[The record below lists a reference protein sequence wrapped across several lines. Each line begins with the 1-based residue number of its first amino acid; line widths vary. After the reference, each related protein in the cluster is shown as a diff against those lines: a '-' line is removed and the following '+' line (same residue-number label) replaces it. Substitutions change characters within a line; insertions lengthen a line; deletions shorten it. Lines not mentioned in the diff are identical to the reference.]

1 MKTKNLFLSLLLLL
15 LPVVATAQQKI
26 AVVNSQ
32 ELLTAM
38 PDMKVA
44 QDRLQEL
51 DKKYTAE
58 MQTMNDEYQK
68 KLELYMKDKEGL
80 SEALLKSREQELA
93 DLQSRIQRSYQ
104 AMQQDMEK
112 QQGTLM
118 APIQQKIVEAIKK
131 VGDAGG
137 YTYVMESTMMLYSG
151 PSAVDITAQVKK
163 QLGL

>member
-1 MKTKNLFLSLLLLL
+1 MKTKNLFLTLLLLL

-80 SEALLKSREQELA
+80 SDALLKSRE
-93 DLQSRIQRSYQ
+93 
-104 AMQQDMEK
+104 
-112 QQGTLM
+112 
-118 APIQQKIVEAIKK
+118 
-131 VGDAGG
+131 
-137 YTYVMESTMMLYSG
+137 
-151 PSAVDITAQVKK
+151 
-163 QLGL
+163 

>member
-1 MKTKNLFLSLLLLL
+1 MKTNNLFLTLLLLL

-26 AVVNSQ
+26 ATVNSQ
-32 ELLTAM
+32 ELITAM
-38 PDMKVA
+38 PEMKAA
-44 QDRLQEL
+44 QERLQE
-51 DKKYTAE
+51 
-58 MQTMNDEYQK
+58 EYKK
-68 KLELYMKDKEGL
+68 KLELYLKDKDTL

-112 QQGTLM
+112 QQSTLM
-118 APIQQKIVEAIKK
+118 TPIQQKLVEAIKK

-137 YTYVMESTMMLYSG
+137 YTYVMETSMILYAG
-151 PSAVDITAQVKK
+151 ASAIDITAEVKK

>member
-32 ELLTAM
+32 ELIAAM

-68 KLELYMKDKEGL
+68 KLELYMKDKGGL

-112 QQGTLM
+112 KQGTLM

-151 PSAVDITAQVKK
+151 SSAVDITAQVKK